1 MLINKGVIVKP
12 CNGLETNRA
21 PSNRSRWKGWEVD
34 KKAGA
39 KQFQAQYK
47 TSRSMLPS
55 SAECQPHQASG
66 VQFLGNNTCPY
77 LAPNKIRWDLGIP
90 VVQFSPDWAFLCWW
104 AEFDK
109 SGKAWQNPNNHEWI
123 CLSWFRVGNI
133 CPVRQCL
140 SGRLLLHKQF
150 NTLSFQTPMNAFI

>member
-1 MLINKGVIVKP
+1 MLINKGIFMKP

-109 SGKAWQNPNNHEWI
+109 SGKVWQNPNNHEWI
-123 CLSWFRVGNI
+123 CLDSELEIFA
-133 CPVRQCL
+133 L
-140 SGRLLLHKQF
+140 SDSAYLDKLC
-150 NTLSFQTPMNAFI
+150 FINNPIL

>member
-1 MLINKGVIVKP
+1 MLINKGIFMKP

-90 VVQFSPDWAFLCWW
+90 VVQFSPD
-104 AEFDK
+104 E
-109 SGKAWQNPNNHEWI
+109 
-123 CLSWFRVGNI
+123 
-133 CPVRQCL
+133 
-140 SGRLLLHKQF
+140 
-150 NTLSFQTPMNAFI
+150 LSFAGGQSLTNQAKYGKIQTIMNEYVSIQSWKYLHCQTVPIWTNCVS